1 MKPMTPKILRDLLKP
16 PERFAGGPLLNR
28 LGYHALRVGFFML
41 AYALRR
47 PIVPKD
53 ERARR
58 AADTLIRDGI
68 VVLPDFFPRETFEAI
83 RRETDAFALDV
94 FNERAP
100 RILRSAF
107 VAEGRASA
115 SASLETHLA
124 KNAFIEE
131 VVSAAL
137 RKRVD
142 IVPTVQVERS
152 WFAQEDLGAESTDKA
167 DNLHFDVSY
176 PTIKC
181 FLYLSDTDAR
191 NAAFSYVRGS
201 HRMTWPRLRMEHAM
215 GLDFWTWDAARRAT
229 ITPEVPG
236 AFLEESGLKLES
248 VDGKA
253 GTLIIVN
260 TMGFHRR
267 GDYQE
272 TRPRELIIVNYRAM
286 DGLKRSLRG
295 LAQVL
300 RRRNLS

>member
-1 MKPMTPKILRDLLKP
+1 MRPITPKVIRNLLKP
-16 PERFAGGPLLNR
+16 PERFAGGRLLNR
-28 LGYHALRVGFFML
+28 LGYHALRVASFTS

-53 ERARR
+53 GAARE
-58 AADTLIRDGI
+58 AAETLIRDGI
-68 VVLPDFFPRETFEAI
+68 VVLPDFFPRETFDAI
-83 RRETDAFALDV
+83 RRETGSLTLDV

-115 SASLETHLA
+115 SALLETHLA

-137 RKRVD
+137 KKRVD
-142 IVPTVQVERS
+142 VVPTVQVERS
-152 WFAQEDLGAESTDKA
+152 WFAPEDLGAESTDKA

-176 PTIKC
+176 PTVKC
-181 FLYLSDTDAR
+181 FLYLTDTDAE

-215 GLDFWTWDAARRAT
+215 GLDFWTWDAERRAT
-229 ITPEVPG
+229 VTPEVPA
-236 AFLEESGLKLES
+236 AFLEENGLKLES

-267 GDYQE
+267 GDYRGP
-272 TRPRELIIVNYRAM
+272 RPRELVIVNYRAM

-295 LAQVL
+295 ALQVL
-300 RRRNLS
+300 RRRNFS